1 MDQKQAIRDAH
12 NALLDYMQFLRA
24 WSSNNLDNLRLI
36 TNIGEEIQSLNETIY
51 ELEKEFPHVDPD
63 NINYN

>member
-1 MDQKQAIRDAH
+1 MDQKQAVRDAH

-36 TNIGEEIQSLNETIY
+36 TNIGEEIQSLSKTIY